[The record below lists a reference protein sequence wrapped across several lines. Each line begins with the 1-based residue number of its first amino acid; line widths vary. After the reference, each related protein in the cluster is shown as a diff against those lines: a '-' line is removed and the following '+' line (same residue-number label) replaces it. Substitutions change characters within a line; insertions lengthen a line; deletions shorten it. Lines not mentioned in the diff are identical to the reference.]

1 MSTVGVVVPAFRP
14 DVEQTLSYL
23 RELEAALSPAEI
35 RLELDDPDP
44 DVKAAFAESS
54 ATVNA
59 VDRRRGK
66 GAAIAEGFDALET
79 DVRSFFDADGATPA
93 ASAEA
98 VVTPVVREEV
108 SLAVGS
114 RRHPNSRVSGHQGVT
129 RRVLGDAFAWSA
141 RRLLP
146 AQLYDYQC
154 GAKAISADT
163 WRDVRNHLTEPGFGW
178 DIELIA
184 TAAALGYRIREVPI
198 EWEDKPGSTVSPAG
212 DGIRMAVTL
221 LSASF
226 SARNVRRELERDGEG
241 MET

>member
-14 DVEQTLSYL
+14 DVERTLSYL
-23 RELEAALSPAEI
+23 RELESVLSPDVI

-44 DVKAAFAESS
+44 DVAAAFEGSP

-66 GAAIAEGFDALET
+66 GAAITEGFDALDT
-79 DVRSFFDADGATPA
+79 DVLAFFDADGATPA
-93 ASAEA
+93 AWAEA
-98 VVTPVVREEV
+98 VVTPVVRGEV
-108 SLAVGS
+108 PVAVGS
-114 RRHPNSRVSGHQGVT
+114 RRHPDSRVSGHQGIT

-146 AQLYDYQC
+146 AKLYDYQC
-154 GAKAISADT
+154 GAKAITADA
-163 WRDVRNHLTEPGFGW
+163 WKDVRDYLTETGFGW

-198 EWEDKPGSTVSPAG
+198 EWEDQPGSTVSPTG
-212 DGIRMAVTL
+212 DGIRMAATL
-221 LSASF
+221 LSASLC
-226 SARNVRRELERDGEG
+226 ARNVRRETDREGEG
-241 MET
+241 IDA

>member
-1 MSTVGVVVPAFRP
+1 MSTVGVVIPAFRP
-14 DVEQTLSYL
+14 EVERTLSYL
-23 RELEAALSPAEI
+23 RELESVLSPDVI

-44 DVKAAFAESS
+44 DVVAAFEGSP

-66 GAAIAEGFDALET
+66 GAAIAEGFDTLET
-79 DVRSFFDADGATPA
+79 DVLAFFDADGATPA

-98 VVTPVVREEV
+98 VVAPVRRGEV
-108 SLAVGS
+108 PLAVGS
-114 RRHPNSRVSGHQGVT
+114 RRHPDSRVAGHQGVT

-146 AQLYDYQC
+146 ATLYDYQC
-154 GAKAISADT
+154 GAKAISAGT
-163 WRDVRNHLTEPGFGW
+163 WRNVRKHLSETGFGW

-184 TAAALGYRIREVPI
+184 TAAALGYKIREVPI
-198 EWEDKPGSTVSPAG
+198 EWEDQPGSTVSPAG
-212 DGIRMAVTL
+212 DGLRMARTL
-221 LSASF
+221 LSASLC
-226 SARNVRRELERDGEG
+226 ARNVRRQTDRDGEG